1 LFLAGATVAVLVSG
15 KVASFGAAATG
26 AVMFA
31 IALRVLSGSWRRFV
45 ELTARREALEREL
58 AR

>member
-1 LFLAGATVAVLVSG
+1 LFLAGAIVAVLESG
-15 KVASFGAAATG
+15 KAAAFGAAATG

-31 IALRVLSGSWRRFV
+31 IALRVLSGSRRQFV